1 MGFCDMTE
9 NIENVEKTDV
19 VADVVAD
26 VVEVPAELTA
36 GQMLHN
42 ARTTGRRKREIS
54 TIAKQLC
61 IREEFLEALENGDY
75 AAIPEPVYIL
85 GFARN
90 YAMEL
95 GLNPDE
101 VIAKIKKEMGL
112 TSDCADSDE
121 DGSAC
126 AMPSIKE
133 ENWTKVYFVKT
144 YQFVYQHW
152 IWFVGALVAIALV
165 VLGIVLLSGPENTE
179 EVAPV
184 APVIEEIVS
193 TEPEYKLTVRERFGT
208 DNRDKANVILQ
219 ASQESWVKVEDG
231 RGNTVFSRVLVPGD
245 IYYVPV
251 GNKYKATFG
260 NAGGID
266 IWVNGKLIPD
276 AGADHTRKSG
286 IMLNPDSLLGNKK
299 K

>member
-1 MGFCDMTE
+1 MTE
-9 NIENVEKTDV
+9 NIENVEV
-19 VADVVAD
+19 VTE
-26 VVEVPAELTA
+26 VVETPVDLTA

-42 ARTTGRRKREIS
+42 ARTTGRRKREIA

-61 IREEFLEALENGDY
+61 IREEFLEALEKGDY
-75 AAIPEPVYIL
+75 TAIREPVYVL

-101 VIAKIKKEMGL
+101 VVTKIKKEMGL

-121 DGSAC
+121 DVSAC

-133 ENWTKVYFVKT
+133 ESWSKVYFVKA
-144 YQFVYQHW
+144 YQFVYQNW
-152 IWFVGALVAIALV
+152 IWFVGAVVAIALV
-165 VLGIVLLSGPENTE
+165 VLGIVLLSPSKTE
-179 EVAPV
+179 EVLPV
-184 APVIEEIVS
+184 AVPVVEEVVS

-208 DNRDKANVILQ
+208 DNREKANVILQ

-245 IYYVPV
+245 IYYAPV

-286 IMLNPDSLLGNKK
+286 IMLNPESLTAEKK

>member
-1 MGFCDMTE
+1 MTE
-9 NIENVEKTDV
+9 NIENNENV
-19 VADVVAD
+19 VATQF
-26 VVEVPAELTA
+26 VEAPLELTA

-42 ARTTGRRKREIS
+42 ARTTGRRKREIP

-75 AAIPEPVYIL
+75 TAIPEPVYIL

-95 GLNPDE
+95 GLDPDE
-101 VIAKIKKEMGL
+101 IVAKIKKEMGL
-112 TSDCADSDE
+112 TADCADSD
-121 DGSAC
+121 DVSAC
-126 AMPSIKE
+126 AMPSIE
-133 ENWTKVYFVKT
+133 EESWAKVYFVKV
-144 YQFVYQHW
+144 YQFIYQHW
-152 IWFVGALVAIALV
+152 IWFAGAVVAIALV
-165 VLGIVLLSGPENTE
+165 VLGIVLLSGPEKTE
-179 EVAPV
+179 DVAPV
-184 APVIEEIVS
+184 APVVEEVVS

-245 IYYVPV
+245 VYYVPV

>member
-1 MGFCDMTE
+1 MTE
-9 NIENVEKTDV
+9 NIENVEV
-19 VADVVAD
+19 VTE
-26 VVEVPAELTA
+26 VVETPVDLTA

-42 ARTTGRRKREIS
+42 ARTTGRRKREIA

-61 IREEFLEALENGDY
+61 IREEFLEALEKGDY
-75 AAIPEPVYIL
+75 TAIREPVYVL

-101 VIAKIKKEMGL
+101 VVTKIKKEMGL

-121 DGSAC
+121 DVSAC

-133 ENWTKVYFVKT
+133 ESWSKVYFVKA
-144 YQFVYQHW
+144 YQFVYQNW
-152 IWFVGALVAIALV
+152 IWFLGAVVAIALV
-165 VLGIVLLSGPENTE
+165 VLGIVLLSPSKTE

-184 APVIEEIVS
+184 AVPVVEEVVS

-208 DNRDKANVILQ
+208 DNREKANVILQ

-245 IYYVPV
+245 IYYAPV

-286 IMLNPDSLLGNKK
+286 IMLNPESLTAEKK

>member
-1 MGFCDMTE
+1 MTE
-9 NIENVEKTDV
+9 NIEKVDN
-19 VADVVAD
+19 VADA
-26 VVEVPAELTA
+26 VEVSVELTA

-42 ARTTGRRKREIS
+42 ARTTGRRKREIP

-101 VIAKIKKEMGL
+101 VVAKIKKEMGL
-112 TSDCADSDE
+112 TSDCVDTD
-121 DGSAC
+121 DDVSAC

-133 ENWTKVYFVKT
+133 ENWTKVYFVKA
-144 YQFVYQHW
+144 YQFVYQNW
-152 IWFVGALVAIALV
+152 IWFVGAIVAIALV
-165 VLGIVLLSGPENTE
+165 VFGIVLLSPSDTPE
-179 EVAPV
+179 EVVPAET
-184 APVIEEIVS
+184 VIEEVVS

-208 DNRDKANVILQ
+208 DNREKASVILQ

-245 IYYVPV
+245 VYYAPV

-266 IWVNGKLIPD
+266 IWVNGVLVPD
-276 AGADHTRKSG
+276 AGADHTRKAG
-286 IMLNPDSLLGNKK
+286 IMLNPESLMGESKK
-299 K
+299 